1 MDKYEKN
8 IQIMKTMFSLIK
20 DLDKDNENNKE
31 KQILMWIKQDLIK
44 IINIQNE
51 IKEMKLLKYS
61 YKMKKITNIEKIE
74 EYVKTNNILE
84 IYKIVNNE
92 LENWKNISIKIK
104 LCYSQLKN

>member
-44 IINIQNE
+44 IINIQ
-51 IKEMKLLKYS
+51 
-61 YKMKKITNIEKIE
+61 KIE

>member
-61 YKMKKITNIEKIE
+61 YKMKKITNIKEILRSME
-74 EYVKTNNILE
+74 E
-84 IYKIVNNE
+84 
-92 LENWKNISIKIK
+92 
-104 LCYSQLKN
+104 

>member
-1 MDKYEKN
+1 M
-8 IQIMKTMFSLIK
+8 
-20 DLDKDNENNKE
+20 
-31 KQILMWIKQDLIK
+31 
-44 IINIQNE
+44 
-51 IKEMKLLKYS
+51 
-61 YKMKKITNIEKIE
+61 KIE

>member
-104 LCYSQLKN
+104 LCYSKLKN